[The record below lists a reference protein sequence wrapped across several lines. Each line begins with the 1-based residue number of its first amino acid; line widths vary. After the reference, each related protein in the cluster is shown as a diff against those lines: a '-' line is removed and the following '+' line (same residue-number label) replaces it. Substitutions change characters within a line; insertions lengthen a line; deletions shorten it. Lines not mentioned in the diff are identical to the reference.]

1 MAFTV
6 VPLHNLSLPAGT
18 RIRFGSDF
26 VLQDIPPWV
35 KKDKGI
41 LAGIHNNDRQLIDH
55 DHHALVAEYEADG
68 IGSPDPE
75 WPGDKPKSIQEVKF
89 QSAMLA
95 NLAIWLRQPCTVH
108 FTVGFHALTH
118 LEGGRRADPPIIL
131 KTEHHTRLFCHPND
145 VSNPIQVH
153 HLTKAGEFHAVM
165 CSVPRGNGVWAALR
179 AFWAALTSYR
189 ADLRYPLF
197 WQGLESLFTSE
208 TKAWKVTERLC
219 TRLSFFLADN
229 AQTQQDLF
237 DKANI
242 CYDTRSKI
250 IHGRWQP
257 GTEINQPMA
266 DTEAMVRTVVRHL
279 LERPGMIGAFVS
291 PKRDDFLDAWV
302 QSKAFTPPP
311 FTP

>member
-6 VPLHNLSLPAGT
+6 VPLHSLSLPAGT
-18 RIRFGSDF
+18 RIPFGNGF
-26 VLQDIPPWV
+26 VLQDIPAWV
-35 KKDKGI
+35 KNDKGT
-41 LAGIHNNDRQLIDH
+41 LSRIHDNDRQLVED
-55 DHHALVAEYEADG
+55 DKHALVAEYEADG

-75 WPGDKPKSIQEVKF
+75 WPGDDPKSIQNLRF

-108 FTVGFHALTH
+108 FTVGFHALTK
-118 LEGGRRADPPIIL
+118 LEGRTLDPPIIL

-145 VSNPIQVH
+145 ASNPIEIR
-153 HLTKAGEFHAVM
+153 HLTKAGQLHGAL
-165 CSVPRGNGVWAALR
+165 STVPRGNPVWAALR

-208 TKAWKVTERLC
+208 TKTWKVTERLC

-237 DKANI
+237 DKASA
-242 CYDTRSKI
+242 CYDARSKI

-257 GTEINQPMA
+257 GAEINQPMA
-266 DTEAMVRTVVRHL
+266 DTEGIVRTVVRHL
-279 LERPGMIGAFVS
+279 LEKPGMMGAFVS
-291 PKRDDFLDAWV
+291 PRRDDFLDAWE
-302 QSKAFTPPP
+302 QSRAFTPPP
-311 FTP
+311 FPR